1 MAGLGGALRKIADQ
15 AIRRMDRLQTV
26 HAASLSHLVF
36 SVPGGSHLWSTH
48 PPLAERLRRLYGRDV
63 EPLAAKVLPAP
74 SIDEPVMAF
83 APRTPAQGIADAAP
97 EAERHD
103 ATQIPAWHGQAAR
116 EAEALDR
123 IARWHGPGERY
134 AALLALLVEPG
145 DSTGWAAWSHATA
158 NLPLADSVRRELDAL
173 GPPSR
178 MQVFETLARRSAA
191 APRAELLALL
201 RAARAQRAGASGRLR
216 WLALRRLLRARPARL
231 PTAEPADSLAA
242 LWPQVVAATAC
253 LAITMRLDPQDASTW
268 QSTALRELRSDAAS
282 PTPSAASAVAA
293 LQLRRLSAM
302 QRPQL
307 ACAWVEAMPSARLDD
322 AWVCDALQMA
332 CWLLDTPLP
341 PALAQRR
348 LSAQLRSL

>member
-1 MAGLGGALRKIADQ
+1 MSATAELFVDPALPGLAVIRAQGLGAALPELDLGDRPVELRLCSHAPGSRATFEVRAGDRRFAIKLYAD
-15 AIRRMDRLQTV
+15 
-26 HAASLSHLVF
+26 
-36 SVPGGSHLWSTH
+36 
-48 PPLAERLRRLYGRDV
+48 
-63 EPLAAKVLPAP
+63 
-74 SIDEPVMAF
+74 
-83 APRTPAQGIADAAP
+83 DAAP

-348 LSAQLRSL
+348 LSAQLRNL